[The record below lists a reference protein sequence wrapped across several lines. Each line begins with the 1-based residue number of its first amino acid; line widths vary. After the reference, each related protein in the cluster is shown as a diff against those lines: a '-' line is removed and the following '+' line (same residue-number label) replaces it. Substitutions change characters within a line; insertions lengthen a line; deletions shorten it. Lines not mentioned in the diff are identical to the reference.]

1 MNVAHTLYMSVI
13 ISCSTS
19 TSDIPTLSTLV
30 FQRLYCGLFTD
41 YKIYMADISR
51 YHIIT
56 EEVTRMLHP
65 YMTENV
71 KVEEMSK
78 YGTVPEFITLSNP
91 HDRHT
96 ASHL

>member
-1 MNVAHTLYMSVI
+1 
-13 ISCSTS
+13 
-19 TSDIPTLSTLV
+19 
-30 FQRLYCGLFTD
+30 
-41 YKIYMADISR
+41 
-51 YHIIT
+51 
-56 EEVTRMLHP
+56 MLHP

-78 YGTVPEFITLSNP
+78 YGTVPDFITLSNP